1 MTGDVLGEVLIVL
14 SGVLLAAGSLFVLTG
29 AVGLLR
35 FPDFYTRI
43 HAGGITESAGAG
55 LILAGLLLRTESW
68 SAGVRLV
75 IILAFLVLT
84 SPTATH
90 VLAQAARRDGVPV
103 WEEGDKPR

>member
-1 MTGDVLGEVLIVL
+1 MALVLEIV
-14 SGVLLAAGSLFVLTG
+14 SGVLLVAGALFTLTG

-43 HAGGITESAGAG
+43 HAGGITETVGAG
-55 LILAGLLLRTESW
+55 FILVGLLLRVEAW
-68 SAGVRLV
+68 SVGVRLV
-75 IILAFLVLT
+75 VILAFLLLT

-103 WEEGDKPR
+103 WTEGEDER

>member
-1 MTGDVLGEVLIVL
+1 MEQVLEVV
-14 SGVLLAAGSLFVLTG
+14 SGVLLVIGALFTLTG

-43 HAGGITESAGAG
+43 HAGGITETVGAG
-55 LILAGLLLRTESW
+55 FILLGLLLRVDAW
-68 SAGVRLV
+68 SVGVRLV
-75 IILAFLVLT
+75 VVLAFLVLT

-103 WEEGDKPR
+103 WTEGDDTR

>member
-1 MTGDVLGEVLIVL
+1 METVLDVV
-14 SGVLLAAGSLFVLTG
+14 SGVFLVAGALFTLTG

-43 HAGGITESAGAG
+43 HAGGITETVGAG
-55 LILAGLLLRTESW
+55 FILVGLLLRVDAW
-68 SAGVRLV
+68 SVGVRLV
-75 IILAFLVLT
+75 VILAFLLLT

-103 WEEGDKPR
+103 WTEGEDER

>member
-1 MTGDVLGEVLIVL
+1 MISQVLEVA
-14 SGVLLAAGSLFVLTG
+14 SGVFLVAGALFTLTG

-43 HAGGITESAGAG
+43 HAGGITETVGAG
-55 LILAGLLLRTESW
+55 FILAGLLLRVDAW
-68 SAGVRLV
+68 SVGVRLV
-75 IILAFLVLT
+75 VILAFLVLT

-103 WEEGDKPR
+103 WKEGDERR